1 MKKLI
6 EHAKEIELRLLGLTY
21 ERDTLAEEVGNFA
34 NFLERMNYTPCE
46 IDNISNGW
54 FTDRVTNKD
63 KRIKELEHKI
73 MMFMNVANDTNE
85 ED

>member
-34 NFLERMNYTPCE
+34 NFLEGIGYSSCE
-46 IDNISNGW
+46 IDNVANGW
-54 FTDRVTNKD
+54 LTDRVTNKD

-85 ED
+85 EK